1 MTEREYLAHFGI
13 KGMRWGVRRFQNEDG
28 SLTNAGRNRYGEGL
42 EGKKVGFG
50 NKLNDRDSRNWDK
63 KDAGKLSKK
72 ELSRRIA
79 NLRKE
84 EIYINAVENSRYNR
98 PEARRRVAKKIAKY
112 ALISAAVAGAVGA
125 SLVGVGVYQDVK
137 AARQEEAKRNI
148 ALEVVDMYSDILAPK
163 RSRFRR

>member
-13 KGMRWGVRRFQNEDG
+13 KGMRWGVRHFQNEDG
-28 SLTNAGRNRYGEGL
+28 SLTNAGRNRYGEG
-42 EGKKVGFG
+42 EKVSFR

-63 KDAGKLSKK
+63 KDAGKLSEE
-72 ELSRRIA
+72 ELSRRIKKLQTEKA
-79 NLRKE
+79 YMKA
-84 EIYINAVENSRYNR
+84 IENSRYNR

-125 SLVGVGVYQDVK
+125 SLVGVEVYQGVK

-148 ALEVVDMYSDILAPK
+148 ALEVADMYTDILAPK